1 MKSLRQLCATIIL
14 ALSLSL
20 TAFAD
25 GQMPCGIAD
34 PSNPPVLESDADGH
48 TPCGIADSL
57 TGLASDV
64 MQSLIA
70 MF

>member
-1 MKSLRQLCATIIL
+1 MKFLRQLCATIIL

-25 GQMPCGIAD
+25 GQIPCGIAD
-34 PSNPPVLESDADGH
+34 PSNPPALESDADGH

-57 TGLASDV
+57 TGLAAGV
-64 MQSLIA
+64 VQNLMA